1 MTLRIL
7 IRSLIL
13 VASAFIAVP
22 LVGCA
27 SPVSEA
33 DMARRQRLAAIWQQ
47 SMQRPA
53 APIYAPSTAP
63 QRVVICG
70 GRADSSRYGC

>member
-13 VASAFIAVP
+13 VTVALAAVP

-27 SPVSEA
+27 APQSEA
-33 DMARRQRLAAIWQQ
+33 EMARRQRLAAIWQQ

-53 APIYAPSTAP
+53 PIYSPSTAP